1 MSKKIGQKT
10 EAIFMAELLK
20 RDFVVLMPFGDNERY
35 DYVIDLG
42 GVFKRVQCKTGRLK
56 NGSVTFE
63 LASYNWNTKERKGYK
78 GQIDYFGVYCPENN
92 KCYLVP
98 IDKVGKRH
106 KSLRVEQSKN
116 NQTKNTEDGE
126 QYEIDKIR
134 L

>member
-1 MSKKIGQKT
+1 
-10 EAIFMAELLK
+10 MAELLK